1 MMHYENVC
9 LTQQEAPCKCSMP
22 CRSLRV
28 PSTRVMW
35 RVLLVLLLAFV
46 RISSAAETEHASH
59 CKATSFSQPG
69 FVSSRSAFP
78 QSSRLWNGVNKVSFQ
93 NKDGTWLA
101 GNFRDTGSDFVVA
114 MLGGATAHKEN
125 WPLPDLAKTLADVHG
140 LSSISVDVA
149 GRGESCGY
157 EIGPDCTSAVR
168 LRRVSSVL
176 MPCNNCYSQAVA
188 SLVGS

>member
-1 MMHYENVC
+1 MMW
-9 LTQQEAPCKCSMP
+9 Q
-22 CRSLRV
+22 
-28 PSTRVMW
+28 
-35 RVLLVLLLAFV
+35 LLPLLLTFV
-46 RISSAAETEHASH
+46 RFSSAAQTEHASQAEY

-78 QSSRLWNGVNKVSFQ
+78 QSSKVWNGVNKVSFQ

-114 MLGGATAHKEN
+114 MLSGATTHKET

-140 LSSISVDVA
+140 LSSIAVDVT

-157 EIGPDCTSAVR
+157 EIGPDCASAVR
-168 LRRVSSVL
+168 F
-176 MPCNNCYSQAVA
+176 
-188 SLVGS
+188 